1 MLESAFTATITPGRP
16 LEGKADSLSASS
28 ASLSTPCAHRRIR
41 LVPTAVLL
49 LLLVSSLLPCWIHVD
64 DLRLRMSGHL
74 LPLVLYL
81 RLLSS

>member
-1 MLESAFTATITPGRP
+1 MPESAFAATIAPGRP

-41 LVPTAVLL
+41 LVTAVAL